1 MDNLDKELA
10 KLMWNVGIFTETVAS
25 LGMENIQTKED
36 FSPVTLADLGAQIM
50 VTHWLN
56 MHFEGE
62 PLLAEESVKS
72 LPKENRDAFIDK
84 LIGVLEPFLGKL
96 SRKKILDYLELNC
109 FSTKKE
115 SYWVLDPLDGT
126 KGFIRGNQYAISLGH
141 INKGTIDVGVLAC
154 PRLRLTH
161 LSVSDRKD
169 VQQGCLFFA
178 EKGEGAWVQ
187 LCNLSSDPIPIHV
200 SQCKDPSQAKL
211 FRSYESKHT
220 DIEKTN
226 RFCEKMG
233 MKLSIPVDSQVKYG
247 LLACGEGEIILRFTP
262 PDNPNYR
269 EKVWDHVGGAIIL
282 HEAGGKVTDV
292 FGKAFQYNGEPLLN
306 NSIGVFASNGYLH
319 DIGVN
324 ILQEIMGE
332 L

>member
-1 MDNLDKELA
+1 MDNLGKELA
-10 KLMWNVGIFTETVAS
+10 RLMWQVSIFTETVAT
-25 LGMENIQTKED
+25 LGMENTQTKED

-50 VTHWLN
+50 VSHWLN
-56 MHFEGE
+56 THFEGE
-62 PLLAEESVKS
+62 PLIAEETVKS
-72 LPKENRDAFIDK
+72 LPEENRDVFIDK
-84 LIGVLEPFLGKL
+84 LKNVLEPFLEKL
-96 SRKKILDYLELNC
+96 SQKKIIDYLELNC
-109 FSTKKE
+109 FSTEKE

-126 KGFIRGNQYAISLGH
+126 KGFLRGNQYAISLGH
-141 INKGTIDVGVLAC
+141 INKGTIDIGVLAC
-154 PRLRLTH
+154 PRLRLPH
-161 LSVSDRKD
+161 LSEEDDR
-169 VQQGCLFFA
+169 QGCLFFA

-187 LCNLSSDPIPIHV
+187 LYDFFSVPIPIHV
-200 SQCKDPSQAKL
+200 SQCKNPEKAIL

-220 DIEKTN
+220 DVEKTN

-292 FGKAFQYNGEPLLN
+292 FGKTFQYNGEPLLN
-306 NSIGVFASNGYLH
+306 NSVGVFASNGYLH
-319 DIGVN
+319 DIGVK

-332 L
+332 I